1 MRYAA
6 TIFLSSFLLFLVQPL
21 IARLILPWFGGS
33 AAVWTTCMLFFQAL
47 LLAGYA
53 YAHLLVKIP
62 GRGKF
67 SARTLQALIHTA
79 LLAAALVT
87 LPIAPA
93 ESWKPLGGEEPVS
106 RILLL
111 LGASVGLPY
120 FLLASTS
127 PLVQA
132 WFARARPGENP
143 YRLFAISNLASLAA
157 LVGYPFV
164 VEPFLA
170 AHEQVVL
177 WSWMFAGFAALC
189 AAVAW
194 TTPAASPAVAQKPVE
209 ETQGRNPL
217 WLWLALS
224 ATSSVLLLAVTNHLT
239 QNVAAVPLL
248 WLAPLTLYLLSFI
261 LTFEGRGWYQPRRL
275 WPFVLV
281 SLAGMAWLL
290 ADSRFQFELP
300 VQLGVY
306 LTGLFVACMFCH
318 GELYRTRPEPRRLTA
333 FYLTVSA
340 GGALGGVLVAVVAP
354 LVFNAYYE
362 LGIGLVAVAMLAA
375 LRFAD
380 IGERWGRVA
389 RYASLAI
396 LLGVTGSAVYEGF
409 NYQEDVHLSS
419 RSFYGVLRVKEY
431 GYPGEEGHLRR
442 LVHGAI
448 LHGEQYQTGKWRSF
462 ITTYYQE
469 SSGIGVAIKSKQAGE
484 RGKPIQVGK
493 PGTPI
498 QVGKPGTPIRVG
510 VIGLG
515 TGTIA
520 AYGREGDT
528 YRFYDI
534 DRRVVEVATTEFSF
548 LSGSAAR
555 IELVVGDARLSL
567 ERERP
572 QGFDV
577 LAIDAFSGDAIP
589 VHLITREALEVY
601 LRHMKPDGIVAFHVS
616 NRFLHLIPVV
626 ARLAKEAKAHAVL
639 VSDDPDEDDDETR
652 RSRSDWVLV
661 SRSLEALERPQ
672 IAKAATEAADEAG
685 WRTWTDDYSNLIQI
699 LK

>member
-1 MRYAA
+1 MHYAA

-62 GRGKF
+62 GTGKF

-120 FLLASTS
+120 FLLAPTS
-127 PLVQA
+127 PLVRA
-132 WFARARPGENP
+132 CSARAGPGANR
-143 YRLFAISNLASLAA
+143 YRLFAIWNLASLAA

-194 TTPAASPAVAQKPVE
+194 TTPAASPAVEQKPVE
-209 ETQGRNPL
+209 ETPGKNPF

-281 SLAGMAWLL
+281 ALAGMAWLL

-362 LGIGLVAVAMLAA
+362 LGIGLVAVAVLAA

-409 NYQEDVHLSS
+409 NYQEDVRLSS
-419 RSFYGVLRVKEY
+419 RSFYGVLRGKEN

-484 RGKPIQVGK
+484 PGKPIR
-493 PGTPI
+493 I
-498 QVGKPGTPIRVG
+498 G
-510 VIGLG
+510 VIGLA

-567 ERERP
+567 EREPP

-577 LAIDAFSGDAIP
+577 LAIDAFSSDAIP
-589 VHLITREALEVY
+589 VHLITSEAVGVY
-601 LRHMKPDGIVAFHVS
+601 LKHMKPGGVIAFHLT
-616 NRFLHLIPVV
+616 NRFLDLVPVV
-626 ARLAKEAKAHAVL
+626 KALADAHGLRATWNR
-639 VSDDPDEDDDETR
+639 DEGEGPLA
-652 RSRSDWVLV
+652 SRSDWVLLARDGTV
-661 SRSLEALERPQ
+661 LDRPLIADSSTEIAERP
-672 IAKAATEAADEAG
+672 E
-685 WRTWTDDYSNLIQI
+685 WRLWTDDFNNLV
-699 LK
+699 